1 MKKDVPMSKPLDRIP
16 VVMALSG
23 LDPTGGAG
31 IQADIEAIAS
41 MGCHTLPI
49 VTALTVQTSQNVI
62 RYESTD
68 PLLLIEQARAV
79 LEDIPVNAFKLGML
93 GNTQIIEAIHSI
105 LQDYPEPPVVLDPI
119 ISAGGGTPLSENDAV
134 AAMREL
140 LFPLTT
146 VITPNSEEARLLA
159 EQADTLDAC
168 AEQLQDMGCEYVLI
182 TGSHETTPAVT
193 NTLYTNHR
201 RLESFSWDRLPHSYH
216 GSGCTLAASI
226 SALLAHGLDPF
237 TAVHEAQEYTW
248 QSLQQ
253 ASAPARDNISL
264 IGSIGRVVKKRFRS
278 S

>member
-1 MKKDVPMSKPLDRIP
+1 MLQQTTQRPT
-16 VVMALSG
+16 VMAMSG

-49 VTALTVQTSQNVI
+49 VTALTVQTSQNVL
-62 RYESTD
+62 RYENID
-68 PLLLIEQARAV
+68 PLLLIEQTRSV
-79 LEDIPVNAFKLGML
+79 LEDIPVQAFKLGML
-93 GNTQIIEAIHSI
+93 GNTQIIEAVHSI
-105 LQDYPEPPVVLDPI
+105 LRDYPDIPVVLDPI
-119 ISAGGGTPLSENDAV
+119 IAAGGGTKLSDTESL

-140 LFPLTT
+140 LLPLTQI
-146 VITPNSEEARLLA
+146 ITPNSEEARLLA
-159 EQADTLDAC
+159 TSADNLDAC
-168 AEQLQDMGCEYVLI
+168 AEQLQEMGCEYVLI
-182 TGSHETTPAVT
+182 TGTHETTPEVT

-216 GSGCTLAASI
+216 GSGCTLAACI

-253 ASAPARDNISL
+253 
-264 IGSIGRVVKKRFRS
+264 GSRLGQGQYFPNRFFWS
-278 S
+278 QGDEIEGEDD

>member
-1 MKKDVPMSKPLDRIP
+1 MSQQIDPIP

-49 VTALTVQTSQNVI
+49 VTVLTVQTSRNVL
-62 RYESTD
+62 RYENID

-79 LEDIPVNAFKLGML
+79 LGDIPAQAFKLGMM
-93 GNTQIIEAIHSI
+93 GNVQTIEAVHSI
-105 LQDYPEPPVVLDPI
+105 LQDYPDIPVVLDPI
-119 ISAGGGTPLSENDAV
+119 IAAGGGAALATNEAI

-146 VITPNSEEARLLA
+146 IITPNSQEARLLA
-159 EQADTLDAC
+159 TEADTLDAC

-182 TGSHETTPAVT
+182 TGTHEDTPEVT

-216 GSGCTLAASI
+216 GSGCTLAAGI

-237 TAVHEAQEYTW
+237 NAVHEAQEFTW
-248 QSLQQ
+248 QSLRQ
-253 ASAPARDNISL
+253 
-264 IGSIGRVVKKRFRS
+264 GFRPGQGQYFPDRLFWS
-278 S
+278 RGEEEV

>member
-1 MKKDVPMSKPLDRIP
+1 MPKSLNRIP
-16 VVMALSG
+16 VIMAMSG

-31 IQADIEAIAS
+31 IQADIETLAS

-49 VTALTVQTSQNVI
+49 VTALTVQNSQNVL
-62 RYESTD
+62 RYEATD

-79 LEDIPVNAFKLGML
+79 LEDIPVKAFKLGMM
-93 GNTQIIEAIHSI
+93 GSTQTIEAIHSI
-105 LQDYPEPPVVLDPI
+105 LQDYPGIPVVLDPI
-119 ISAGGGTPLSENDAV
+119 IAAGGGAALAEKDV
-134 AAMREL
+134 IVAMREL

-146 VITPNSEEARLLA
+146 IITPNSDEARLLA
-159 EQADTLDAC
+159 TEADTLDAC

-182 TGSHETTPAVT
+182 TGSHEATPEVT

-237 TAVHEAQEYTW
+237 NAIHEAQEYTW

-253 ASAPARDNISL
+253 
-264 IGSIGRVVKKRFRS
+264 GFRPGQGQYFPDRLHWS
-278 S
+278 RGEEEA